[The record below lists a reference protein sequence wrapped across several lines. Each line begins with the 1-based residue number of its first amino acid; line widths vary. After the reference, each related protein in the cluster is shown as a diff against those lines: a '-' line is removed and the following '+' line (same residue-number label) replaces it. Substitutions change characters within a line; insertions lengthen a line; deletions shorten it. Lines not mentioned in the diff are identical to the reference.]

1 MDTLNFR
8 LRLEIGF
15 DGVVHQNDLFRCD
28 RRVEAVV
35 QEWLIA
41 RQLPSS
47 TCKRHG
53 VYPDE
58 IALCVCT
65 FFGVSQ
71 EQAWQQ
77 RITKGFAALLR
88 CKSILILVISHLG
101 HSTAGKR
108 EAGSTA
114 STSISA
120 KSNLHFHFNAFVFEG
135 IDAAFCISSFQQNTC
150 HCLRFLAYSSGSLL
164 SPASWFCVPDRT
176 RRVAAR
182 DGSR

>member
-1 MDTLNFR
+1 MQD
-8 LRLEIGF
+8 
-15 DGVVHQNDLFRCD
+15 
-28 RRVEAVV
+28 
-35 QEWLIA
+35 WLIN

-47 TCKRHG
+47 ACKKHCE
-53 VYPDE
+53 YPVRMN
-58 IALCVCT
+58 LCART

-71 EQAWQQ
+71 GHAWQKCV
-77 RITKGFAALLR
+77 TNGVTVLLR

-108 EAGSTA
+108 EASRTV

-120 KSNLHFHFNAFVFEG
+120 KLSLHIHFNAFVFEG
-135 IDAAFCISSFQQNTC
+135 IEAAFCISSFQPNTC

-164 SPASWFCVPDRT
+164 LPAWWFCVPDLT
-176 RRVAAR
+176 RHVAAR